1 IIEKERERLMLPQAT
16 KHHQDSRPYTM
27 RHTSNRCFQ
36 QEGYFRNSFFKRMRM
51 SSTPSDTKSTI
62 GSERS
67 SQSRFKPLA
76 ISWSRNFMLMLGS
89 RTKQR
94 GRIPLTLQV

>member
-1 IIEKERERLMLPQAT
+1 IEKERERLLQPQAT
-16 KHHQDSRPYTM
+16 KHHQDSKPYTM
-27 RHTSNRCFQ
+27 SHTSTRCFQ

-51 SSTPSDTKSTI
+51 SSTLSDTKSTI
-62 GSERS
+62 ESGRS
-67 SQSRFKPLA
+67 SQSRFKQLA

-94 GRIPLTLQV
+94 GSIPLTLQV

>member
-1 IIEKERERLMLPQAT
+1 IIEKERERLLLPQAT
-16 KHHQDSRPYTM
+16 KHHQDSKLYTM
-27 RHTSNRCFQ
+27 NHISTRCFQ
-36 QEGYFRNSFFKRMRM
+36 QERYFRNSFFKRMRI

-62 GSERS
+62 GSGRS

-76 ISWSRNFMLMLGS
+76 ISWLRNFMLMLGS

-94 GRIPLTLQV
+94 GSIPLTLQV